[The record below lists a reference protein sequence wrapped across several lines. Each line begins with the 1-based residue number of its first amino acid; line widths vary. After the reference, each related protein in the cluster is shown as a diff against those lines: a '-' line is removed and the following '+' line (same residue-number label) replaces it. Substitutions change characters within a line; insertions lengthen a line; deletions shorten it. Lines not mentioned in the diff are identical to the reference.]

1 MAKKAAPPKI
11 KGIHHSAYRC
21 RDAEETRRFYE
32 EVMGLKLAAAL
43 DFDEIS
49 GTDEKLDYMHLFFEL
64 GDGNYLAFFDLP
76 DTADEKKFK
85 RKSGFNLHFAFEVGS
100 IEEMEA
106 FKKRFEDYGY
116 DCHGP
121 LDHEFVKSIYSW
133 DPNGYQIE
141 VTCRVPAHDK
151 IMADE
156 AVKSHKVMAD
166 WTRRTAPIKA
176 GKVKIAGAA

>member
-1 MAKKAAPPKI
+1 MTDAPPPAI

-21 RDAEETRRFYE
+21 RDAEETRAFYE
-32 EVMGLKLAAAL
+32 GVMGLTLAAAL

-49 GTDEKLDYMHLFFEL
+49 GTDEKLDYMHLFFDL

-76 DTADEKKFK
+76 ETADEKRFK
-85 RKSGFNLHFAFEVGS
+85 RKSGFNLHIAFEVDTM
-100 IEEMEA
+100 EEVET
-106 FKKRFEDYGY
+106 FKKRFEDHGI

-121 LDHEFVKSIYSW
+121 LDHHFVKSIYAW

-141 VTCRVPAHDK
+141 ITARVAEHDA

-156 AVKSHKVMAD
+156 AKKAHAAMDD
-166 WTRRTAPIKA
+166 WTVKTAPTKA

>member
-1 MAKKAAPPKI
+1 MTDAAPPPI
-11 KGIHHSAYRC
+11 TGIHHAAYRC

-32 EVMGLKLAAAL
+32 DVMGLKLAAAL

-76 DTADEKKFK
+76 DSADEKKFR

-100 IEEMEA
+100 MEEVEA
-106 FKKRFEDYGY
+106 FKKRFDDLGIEN
-116 DCHGP
+116 HGP
-121 LDHEFVKSIYSW
+121 LDHEFVKSIYAW

-141 VTCRVPAHDK
+141 VTCRVPKHDE
-151 IMADE
+151 IMAHE
-156 AVKSHKVMAD
+156 MEKARKVMED
-166 WTRRTAPIKA
+166 WTARTMPVKA
-176 GKVKIAGAA
+176 GKVTIAKAG